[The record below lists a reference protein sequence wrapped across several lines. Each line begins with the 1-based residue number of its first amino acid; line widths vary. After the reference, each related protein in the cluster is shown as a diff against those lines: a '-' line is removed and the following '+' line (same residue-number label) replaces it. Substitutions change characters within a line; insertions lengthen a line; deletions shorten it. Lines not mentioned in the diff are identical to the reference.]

1 MNAADELERSAVA
14 LAELLEANY
23 TYEEVTVKR
32 WVLGDGGKAGNC
44 ETCNDNADLGWI
56 DMDDIFE
63 SVDGDVDEPPAHPN
77 CTCTVEFKDTRKRVY
92 D

>member
-1 MNAADELERSAVA
+1 MSGNADLISAVET
-14 LAELLEANY
+14 LADLLEASY

-32 WVLGDGGKAGNC
+32 WILGDGGRSGNC
-44 ETCNDNADLGWI
+44 EICNDNADMGWI

-77 CTCTVEFKDTRKRVY
+77 CTCSVEFKDTRKRVY

>member
-1 MNAADELERSAVA
+1 MTSLVEAVEQLADI
-14 LAELLEANY
+14 LEADY
-23 TYEEVTVKR
+23 SYEEVTLKR
-32 WVLGDGGKAGNC
+32 WILGDGGKAGNC
-44 ETCNDNADLGWI
+44 EICNDNSDLGWI

-77 CTCTVEFKDTRKRVY
+77 CTCTVEYKDTRKRVY